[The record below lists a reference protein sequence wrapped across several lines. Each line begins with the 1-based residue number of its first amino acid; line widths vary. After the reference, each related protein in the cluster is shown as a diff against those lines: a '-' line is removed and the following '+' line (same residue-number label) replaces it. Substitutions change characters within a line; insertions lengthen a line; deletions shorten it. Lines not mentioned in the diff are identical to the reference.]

1 MAYYSKEVVE
11 EVKKIDLLTYLENHN
26 PSELKYSGRGTY
38 ETVTHDSLK
47 ISNGMWYWFSRGIG
61 GKSALEYL
69 IQVEEMSFLEAMGRL
84 TNRSYEVV
92 NYTKK
97 ENKEAIKLILPIA
110 NEDNNKA
117 IKYLI
122 NRGIDRYIIEEC
134 IDRGLIYQEQ
144 NTNNVLFVGLDNNNE
159 PKYISARGTRDIRYF
174 KECRGS
180 NKAYSFKLISD
191 SGSNELHLFES
202 AIDTLSY
209 ATIIKMHNKNWHDY
223 NLLSLAGIYK
233 PAKDINESKVPV
245 ALDLFLKDNPNI
257 KKIILHLDNDTPGRL
272 STSAIINKLK
282 DKYEVIDAPS
292 KIGKDINDFLIY
304 LQKKNKNIER

>member
-1 MAYYSKEVVE
+1 MAYYTKDVVE
-11 EVKKIDLLTYLENHN
+11 QVKEIDLLTYLENHN

-69 IQVEEMSFLEAMGRL
+69 IQVEEKSFLEAMEML

-92 NYTKK
+92 NNAKK
-97 ENKEAIKLILPIA
+97 NSKEPSKLVLPKY
-110 NEDNNKA
+110 NNDNMKA
-117 IKYLI
+117 TKYLI

-144 NTNNVLFVGLDNNNE
+144 NTDNVLFVGLDNNNE

-180 NKAYSFKLISD
+180 NKAYSFKLISE
-191 SGSNELHLFES
+191 SGANELHLFES
-202 AIDTLSY
+202 AIDVLSY

-245 ALDLFLKDNPNI
+245 ALELFLKDNPNI
-257 KKIILHLDNDTPGRL
+257 KKIILHLDNDLPGRL
-272 STSAIINKLK
+272 STSAITNKLK
-282 DKYEVIDAPS
+282 DRYEVIDAPS

-304 LQKKNKNIER
+304 LKQKQKDVER